1 MRTPLTCVWL
11 AAKTAKTPR
20 EAFRVC
26 QFPQKALGQLTNKP
40 RSGSEVT
47 ATLNTALCFEQ
58 RVATQEKPADL
69 LGSQAGLGA
78 AVAAETHQELGEVQA
93 VRARGYWEQVWR
105 RLRRDTIAI
114 ASAIFI
120 VLLVAA
126 AFGGSRLA
134 ENVVGHGPNHIFVG
148 TKAITPDL
156 NPNPDLFLKVTD
168 PITLKDTTLVL
179 GASDRLGR
187 DELLRIL
194 NGAKVSLEVAVL
206 STLFVMLIGVLLGAT
221 AGYYRGFIDTIISRL
236 TEITM
241 AFPALLFIIALA
253 ATVGPRLD
261 KITLGIFA
269 PGVITLV
276 LVFSI
281 FGWFYPARIMRAQVL
296 SIREKEY
303 IEAARMVGAG
313 DWRIIRSHVLP
324 HLVAPMI
331 VYSTLIVAQFVLAEA
346 GLSFLGL
353 GIKSPTA
360 SWGNMLADSVEFY
373 TVVPWLMLWP
383 GLAVLLT
390 TLAFNLLGD
399 GLRDAFDPRSSH

>member
-1 MRTPLTCVWL
+1 
-11 AAKTAKTPR
+11 
-20 EAFRVC
+20 
-26 QFPQKALGQLTNKP
+26 
-40 RSGSEVT
+40 
-47 ATLNTALCFEQ
+47 
-58 RVATQEKPADL
+58 VATKEKSSDV
-69 LGSQAGLGA
+69 LGSGAGLGA
-78 AVAAETHQELGEVQA
+78 AVAAETHQELGELETI
-93 VRARGYWEQVWR
+93 RARGYWEQVWR
-105 RLRRDTIAI
+105 RFRRDKVAI
-114 ASAIFI
+114 LSIFFI
-120 VLLVAA
+120 VFLVFA
-126 AFGGSRLA
+126 AFIGSRIA
-134 ENVVGHGPNHIFVG
+134 ENVLGHGPNTIFVG
-148 TKAITPDL
+148 TPAIKPDL
-156 NPNPDLFLKVTD
+156 NPNPDLMLKVND
-168 PITLKDTTLVL
+168 PFTQEETTLVL

-187 DELLRIL
+187 DELLRL
-194 NGAKVSLEVAVL
+194 MNGAKVSLEVAVL
-206 STLFVMLIGVLLGAT
+206 STTFVMIIGVLLGAA
-221 AGYYRGFIDTIISRL
+221 AGYYRGWIDTIISRI

-261 KITLGIFA
+261 KITLGVFA

-276 LVFSI
+276 LVFSM

-303 IEAARMVGAG
+303 IEAARMVGAS
-313 DWRIIRSHVLP
+313 DSRIIRSHVIP

-331 VYSTLIVAQFVLAEA
+331 VFSTLIVAQFVLAEA

-399 GLRDAFDPRSSH
+399 GLRDAFDPRSTN